1 MSPVLHRSSSLF
13 ALALFAV
20 PGAAFADEFDDAPA
34 PIVVTGERIDEP
46 EASSIKT
53 DTPLLDT
60 PQSITTLGR
69 ERLDDQGLEQL
80 NDALRY
86 VPGVILNQGEG
97 HRDQIA
103 IRGQS
108 TTADFYLD
116 GIRDD
121 AQYYRSLY
129 NIERVEVLKGA
140 NALLFGRGGG
150 GGVINRVSKAPD
162 FIAPHSTLSVSGNS
176 FGAWSGSGDLGLPVS
191 DALAV
196 RFNGTYEEFAN
207 RRDEYTGHFIGLA
220 PTVGLKL
227 GERTILTA
235 AYEFAGDKRTTDRG
249 IPSFGGV
256 PLTGFDDTFFGDP
269 AINRS
274 TVTAHIARVRLDHEF
289 AEGLSFN
296 AAGQFSHYD
305 KYYGNIVPGAVNAAR
320 TMVSLTGYRSG
331 TQRSNWIGQANLVW
345 KGETGPLRHTL
356 LAGIEAG
363 DQDTAAYRD
372 DSRFAGAASVSVPL
386 LRQITVPASTWVT
399 LSKTRSQVRSLS
411 GYVQDQIELGEHVQL
426 IAGARYDDFRIIAT
440 NRITGVVTARNDG
453 KWSPRFGLVLKPQA
467 NVSLYASYTK
477 SFLPQAGDQFNTLAA
492 NLQTL
497 APEEFRNLEAGVKW
511 DISPGLSFTS
521 AVFQIDRTNTR
532 AVDPNTGNPVLTGS
546 SRVKGYEV
554 ALSGQITPAWQ
565 ASLGYS
571 HQTGK
576 ILTTTT
582 AAPAGRLLPQLPRDQ
597 LTAWTRYNMS
607 ARLGVGL
614 GLLHQSSQF
623 ATISNAVTLPGFT
636 RLDAAV
642 YFDVTER
649 FAVQFNIENLTGTK
663 YFASAQND
671 NNIQPGE
678 PLTARVTAR
687 VKF

>member
-1 MSPVLHRSSSLF
+1 MSPLHRHSSSLL
-13 ALALFAV
+13 ALALIAV
-20 PGAAFADEFDDAPA
+20 PGAAYADDTGDAASA

-46 EASSIKT
+46 EASGIKT
-53 DTPLLDT
+53 GTPLLDT

-150 GGVINRVSKAPD
+150 GGVINRVSKTPD

-176 FGAWSGSGDLGLPVS
+176 FGAWSAAGDLSLPVS

-207 RRDEYTGHFIGLA
+207 RRDEFNGHFIGLA
-220 PTVGLKL
+220 PTVGVKL
-227 GERTILTA
+227 GEKTTLTA
-235 AYEFAGDKRTTDRG
+235 AYEFADDKRTTDRG

-256 PLTGFDDTFFGDP
+256 PLTGFEDTFFGDP

-274 TVTAHIARVRLDHEF
+274 TVTAHIARVRIDHEF
-289 AEGLSFN
+289 TDGLSFN

-305 KYYGNIVPGAVNAAR
+305 KYYGNIVPGAVNAAQ
-320 TMVSLTGYRSG
+320 TMVTLTGYRSA

-345 KGETGPLRHTL
+345 KGETGPIRHTL

-386 LRQITVPASTWVT
+386 SRRITVPAV
-399 LSKTRSQVRSLS
+399 
-411 GYVQDQIELGEHVQL
+411 
-426 IAGARYDDFRIIAT
+426 
-440 NRITGVVTARNDG
+440 
-453 KWSPRFGLVLKPQA
+453 
-467 NVSLYASYTK
+467 
-477 SFLPQAGDQFNTLAA
+477 
-492 NLQTL
+492 
-497 APEEFRNLEAGVKW
+497 
-511 DISPGLSFTS
+511 PG
-521 AVFQIDRTNTR
+521 
-532 AVDPNTGNPVLTGS
+532 
-546 SRVKGYEV
+546 
-554 ALSGQITPAWQ
+554 
-565 ASLGYS
+565 
-571 HQTGK
+571 
-576 ILTTTT
+576 
-582 AAPAGRLLPQLPRDQ
+582 
-597 LTAWTRYNMS
+597 
-607 ARLGVGL
+607 
-614 GLLHQSSQF
+614 
-623 ATISNAVTLPGFT
+623 
-636 RLDAAV
+636 
-642 YFDVTER
+642 
-649 FAVQFNIENLTGTK
+649 
-663 YFASAQND
+663 
-671 NNIQPGE
+671 
-678 PLTARVTAR
+678 
-687 VKF
+687 